1 MFQRPLIC
9 TDLNDGLN
17 RLVKFVPSL
26 AANGIKQITF
36 LHSIPFPDGQT
47 IPRIPEKKMQEAR
60 DRLAVAQ
67 QNVPA
72 GVQVEIDIQGGK
84 PIDCILNATK
94 AYNPDLIVMGT
105 PSGGGLGERLFGSVI
120 QELSKRKIAPLLIIR
135 PQLLSTYRVEEL
147 ELRCRHIFQH
157 LLIPYDGSKPA
168 DYVISKL
175 KQLHQASENPPLQQC
190 SLCWVVEKGRY
201 VDLPESDDSKQI
213 HKQLSAAQSELE
225 AIGLQVFTRVMH
237 GEPIP
242 NILKAAEEIDIS
254 AIACSSGSMG
264 KLIEWSIPSF
274 AKEILYR
281 SWHPVLYFPPE

>member
-17 RLVKFVPSL
+17 RLVNFIPSL
-26 AANGIKQITF
+26 AESGIKQITF
-36 LHSIPFPDGQT
+36 LHGIPFPPGQT
-47 IPRIPEKKMQEAR
+47 IPRISEEKLQESR

-72 GVQVEIDIQGGK
+72 GVQVKIDIQGGK
-84 PIDCILNATK
+84 PIDCILNAAK
-94 AYNPDLIVMGT
+94 SHNPDLIVMGT
-105 PSGGGLGERLFGSVI
+105 PSGGGLGDRLFGSVI
-120 QELSKRKIAPLLIIR
+120 QELSKRKIAPLLILR

-147 ELRCRHIFQH
+147 DLRCRHLFQH
-157 LLIPYDGSKPA
+157 FLVPYDGSKPA
-168 DYVISKL
+168 DYVVSKL
-175 KQLHQASENPPLQQC
+175 KQLRQDSADFGFQQC

-201 VDLPESDDSKQI
+201 AELLESGDNQQI
-213 HKQLSAAQSELE
+213 HKKLTAVQSDLE
-225 AIGLQVFTRVMH
+225 ATGLEVFARVMQ
-237 GEPIP
+237 GEPVP

-281 SWHPVLYFPPE
+281 SWHPVLYFPPM